1 MTYIDK
7 ILKKIG
13 HFVITDTGGFDVV
26 DFRVGTIIGT
36 TVLFLVPVIN
46 FLFHNILPDYP
57 SARNILIVIQ
67 LFAILASYRIVFIQ
81 RWANE
86 IGNLFSLCYAFLV
99 NAVAYY
105 HNFDVKESA
114 FALITSFALMG
125 MFKDKKMMLY
135 YTFLT
140 CTFLFVLI
148 QISGIE
154 EANKYFLIITSL
166 PLYGIGIYIF
176 TLKLDTV
183 QNLKKRESEL
193 AQREAWFRNIFDNAP
208 VGIVLYDE
216 NHIPF
221 KYNKFIVELLG
232 YSEAEMLEIGIHN
245 LVNPEDMLSVEEFF
259 NSNKD
264 NNPHYVEQRMH
275 TKKGK
280 QLWVRIKIASM
291 ALEGKL
297 YTITMFNDIT
307 IEKNVD
313 IQLRESAKLLQ
324 SQNEALEEFSY
335 VISHDLQ
342 EPLRMITSFSQII
355 KNRYIAKL
363 NNDEANNDFAFVID
377 GAKRMSFLIR
387 DMLEYSR
394 WTSKLLPVEKVDTR
408 TVLSET
414 LQNLTVG
421 LTQSQ
426 AQVLTG
432 DLPVIYT
439 NRLMLGQVFQNLI
452 GNAVRYRHPDR
463 LPIIEI
469 NLEKRTFDI
478 LISVKDNGLG
488 FEDKYKERIF
498 GIFQRLDPD
507 KSGGTGMGL
516 AICKRIIE
524 KQGGVVWA
532 ESVPD
537 EGSTFFFTLPYHDF
551 ESMSLDAND
560 INNPHQLV
568 LKSQLA
574 KFENQKTLLFVN

>member
-1 MTYIDK
+1 MNFIDK
-7 ILKKIG
+7 ILRHIV
-13 HFVITDTGGFDVV
+13 HLITKDTGGFDVI

-36 TVLFLVPVIN
+36 SVLFTVPVVN
-46 FLFHNILPDYP
+46 YLFDNILPDYP
-57 SARNILIVIQ
+57 LLRNILIVIQ
-67 LFAILASYRIVFIQ
+67 LLAILASYRITFIQ

-86 IGNLFSLCYAFLV
+86 VGNLFSLLYAFLV
-99 NAVAYY
+99 NTVAYN
-105 HNFDVKESA
+105 HNFNVKESA
-114 FALITSFALMG
+114 FALIASFALMG
-125 MFKDKKMMLY
+125 MFKVKKMMLY
-135 YTFLT
+135 YTFLI
-140 CTFLFVLI
+140 CTFFFVLV
-148 QISGIE
+148 QISSIDD
-154 EANKYFLIITSL
+154 ANKYFLIITSL
-166 PLYGIGIYIF
+166 PLYAIGIYIF

-183 QNLKKRESEL
+183 ESLKKREAEL

-221 KYNKFIVELLG
+221 KYNKFIIDLLG
-232 YSEAEMLEIGIHN
+232 YSEAELLETGIHN
-245 LVNPEDMLSVEEFF
+245 LVNPEEILSMKEFF
-259 NSNKD
+259 NSYKD
-264 NNPHYVEQRMH
+264 GNPHYIEQRMR
-275 TKKGK
+275 TKAGK
-280 QLWVRIKIASM
+280 QLWVRVKIASM

-307 IEKNVD
+307 VEKNVD

-355 KNRYIAKL
+355 KNRYISKL

-377 GAKRMSFLIR
+377 GAKRMSYLIR

-408 TVLSET
+408 AVLSET

-426 AQVLTG
+426 AKVLTG
-432 DLPVIYT
+432 NLPVIYT

-452 GNAVRYRHPDR
+452 GNAVRYRHPDKI
-463 LPIIEI
+463 PIIEI
-469 NLEKRTFDI
+469 NLEKRPFDI

-524 KQGGVVWA
+524 KQGGVIWA
-532 ESVPD
+532 DSIPN
-537 EGSTFFFTLPYHDF
+537 EGSIFYFTLPYHDF
-551 ESMSLDAND
+551 EEGSFGENEPEAHHFGSNQG
-560 INNPHQLV
+560 IGKGEN
-568 LKSQLA
+568 LKKMHFS
-574 KFENQKTLLFVN
+574 N